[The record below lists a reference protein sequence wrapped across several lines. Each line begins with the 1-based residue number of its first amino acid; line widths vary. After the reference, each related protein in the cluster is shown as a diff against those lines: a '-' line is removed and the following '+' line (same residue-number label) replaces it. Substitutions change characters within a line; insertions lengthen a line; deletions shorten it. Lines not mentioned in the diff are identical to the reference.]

1 VNNGIGIRTQIFYS
15 DDQLISRMID
25 LFASIYNIVSVIRT
39 VKRNPCPC
47 SYSQASSDFRF
58 RNMNSENRFEKSN
71 NISCFVPS
79 AAFVQQT
86 SSAPSYQQVN
96 IFAKKKRNCCFMFFV
111 HFIYYLDM
119 LL

>member
-1 VNNGIGIRTQIFYS
+1 
-15 DDQLISRMID
+15 MID

-96 IFAKKKRNCCFMFFV
+96 IFAKKKETVVLFF
-111 HFIYYLDM
+111 FCSYLYII
-119 LL
+119 